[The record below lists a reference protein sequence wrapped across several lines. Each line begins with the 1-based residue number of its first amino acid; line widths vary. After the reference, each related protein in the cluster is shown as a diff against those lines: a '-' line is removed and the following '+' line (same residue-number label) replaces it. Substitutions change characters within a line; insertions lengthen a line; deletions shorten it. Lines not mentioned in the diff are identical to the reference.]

1 MIRIA
6 VDAMGGDY
14 APREVVHGAVLAARE
29 YGVAIHLVGPVDQ
42 VNAELKRHDVK
53 GLTIEIA
60 PCSEVVEM
68 GEKATKAILKK
79 KDSSIV
85 VTTKLVADGVADGM
99 VAAGSTG
106 AAGVAAQLGLG
117 RIKNVERAAIA
128 AMLPTTT
135 KGKQVIIVDVGANI
149 DSNPNQLLQFGLMGS
164 ILAKG
169 MQGCVNPTI
178 GLLNIGTE
186 ETKGNKLVQETFQ
199 LLKAHKEINFIGF
212 VEGRDFPM
220 NKVDVVV
227 TDGFTGNIALKTAEG
242 IARMIQTILKQEVM
256 SSPRTQLGGILVK
269 PSFDGLR
276 RRIDYNELGGALLVG
291 VKGVCVI
298 AHGSSKHTAIKN
310 AIRVAKT
317 MAAAKIVQQ
326 IEDVLS
332 LGPSDAVGSKT

>member
-29 YGVAIHLVGPVDQ
+29 YGVAVHLVGPVDA
-42 VNAELKRHDVK
+42 VNAELKRHDIK
-53 GLTIEIA
+53 GLTIEIV

-68 GEKATKAILKK
+68 GEKAAKSVIKK

-85 VTTKLVADGVADGM
+85 VTTKLVHDGLADGM

-117 RIKNVERAAIA
+117 RIAHVERAAIA
-128 AMLPTTT
+128 AMMPTTT
-135 KGKQVIIVDVGANI
+135 KGKQVIVVDVGANVE
-149 DSNPNQLLQFGLMGS
+149 SNPHQLLQFGLMGS

-169 MQGCVNPTI
+169 MQGIANPTV

-186 ETKGNKLVQETFQ
+186 ESKGNKLVQDTYK

-212 VEGRDFPM
+212 VEGRDFPL

-242 IARMIQTILKQEVM
+242 IARMITTMLKQEIM
-256 SSPRTQLGGILVK
+256 STVRTQMGGILVK
-269 PSFDGLR
+269 PSFEEVR

-310 AIRVAKT
+310 AIRVANT
-317 MAAAKIVQQ
+317 MAKAKIIQKF
-326 IEDVLS
+326 EEVLS
-332 LGPSDAVGSKT
+332 LAPAGTTT

>member
-1 MIRIA
+1 
-6 VDAMGGDY
+6 
-14 APREVVHGAVLAARE
+14 
-29 YGVAIHLVGPVDQ
+29 
-42 VNAELKRHDVK
+42 
-53 GLTIEIA
+53 
-60 PCSEVVEM
+60 M

-85 VTTKLVADGVADGM
+85 VTTRLVAEGSVDGM

-106 AAGVAAQLGLG
+106 AAAVAAQLGLG
-117 RIKNVERAAIA
+117 RISNVERSAIA

-135 KGKQVIIVDVGANI
+135 KGKQVIVVDVGANV
-149 DSNPNQLLQFGLMGS
+149 DTNANQLLQFGLMGS

-169 MQGCVNPTI
+169 MQGIANPTV

-186 ETKGNKLVQETFQ
+186 ETKGNKLVQDTFK

-212 VEGRDFPM
+212 IEGRDFPM

-242 IARMIQTILKQEVM
+242 IARMITAMLKQEIM
-256 SSPRTQLGGILVK
+256 SSPRTQLGGLLAK
-269 PSFDGLR
+269 PSFEELR

-310 AIRVAKT
+310 AVRVAKT
-317 MAAAKIVQQ
+317 MAAAKIIQK
-326 IEDVLS
+326 IEEVLS
-332 LGPSDAVGSKT
+332 LAPAGSAS

>member
-29 YGVAIHLVGPVDQ
+29 YGVAVHLVGPVDA
-42 VNAELKRHDVK
+42 VNAELKRHDIK
-53 GLTIEIA
+53 GLTIELVPA
-60 PCSEVVEM
+60 SEVVEM

-85 VTTKLVADGVADGM
+85 VTTKLVADGVVDGM

-106 AAGVAAQLGLG
+106 AASVAAQLGLG
-117 RIKNVERAAIA
+117 RIANVERSAIA

-135 KGKQVIIVDVGANI
+135 KGKQVIIVDVGANV

-164 ILAKG
+164 VLAKG
-169 MQGCVNPTI
+169 MQGIANPTI

-186 ETKGNKLVQETFQ
+186 ESKGNKLVQDTFK
-199 LLKAHKEINFIGF
+199 LLKAHNEINFIGF

-242 IARMIQTILKQEVM
+242 IARMVTTIIRQEVK
-256 SSPRTQLGGILVK
+256 SSPRTQLGAATNRLQRIGWR
-269 PSFDGLR
+269 FARRCQRCLR
-276 RRIDYNELGGALLVG
+276 HCPWQLQTHCHQERYSSSQDN
-291 VKGVCVI
+291 
-298 AHGSSKHTAIKN
+298 GSGKNYSK
-310 AIRVAKT
+310 
-317 MAAAKIVQQ
+317 
-326 IEDVLS
+326 D
-332 LGPSDAVGSKT
+332 

>member
-1 MIRIA
+1 MPLA
-6 VDAMGGDY
+6 KWSMV
-14 APREVVHGAVLAARE
+14 PVLAARE
-29 YGVAIHLVGPVDQ
+29 YGVAVHLVGPVDA
-42 VNAELKRHDVK
+42 VNAELKRHDIK
-53 GLTIEIA
+53 GLTIEIV

-85 VTTKLVADGVADGM
+85 VTTKLVADGVVDGM

-106 AAGVAAQLGLG
+106 AAAVAAQLGLG
-117 RIKNVERAAIA
+117 RIKNVERSAIA

-135 KGKQVIIVDVGANI
+135 KGKQVIIVDVGANV
-149 DSNPNQLLQFGLMGS
+149 DTNPNQLLQFGLMGS
-164 ILAKG
+164 VLAKG
-169 MQGCVNPTI
+169 MQGCVNPTV

-186 ETKGNKLVQETFQ
+186 ESKGNKLVQDTFK
-199 LLKAHKEINFIGF
+199 LLAAHEGLNFIGF

-242 IARMIQTILKQEVM
+242 IARMITTILKQEIM
-256 SSPRTQLGGILVK
+256 ASPRTKIGGILVK
-269 PSFDGLR
+269 PSFEELR

-310 AIRVAKT
+310 AVRVAKT
-317 MAAAKIVQQ
+317 MAAAKIVQK

-332 LGPSDAVGSKT
+332 LPPAAAAGSAT